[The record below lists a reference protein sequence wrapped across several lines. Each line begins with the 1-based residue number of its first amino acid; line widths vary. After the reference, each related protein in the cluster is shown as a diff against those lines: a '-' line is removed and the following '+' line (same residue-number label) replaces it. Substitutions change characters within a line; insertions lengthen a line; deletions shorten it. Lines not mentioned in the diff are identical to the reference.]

1 MIFNENVKFYG
12 TYRPYQKRVLDNLS
26 LFLDNEKI
34 HVVAAPGSG
43 KTTLGLELILRLGNP
58 SLVLVPSI
66 AIREQWIDR
75 FSSGFIKNENEKD
88 LWISNDIKNQ
98 KPIVCITYQALYSAY
113 KKESYSETFEE
124 NDEDNNNIEEKNDYK
139 NFDLLETI
147 NKYSIKT
154 ICLDECHHLKSEW
167 WKVLETLVKKIDGCK
182 IIALTATP
190 PYDSSS
196 TEWQRYI
203 NLCGPID
210 EEIFVPELIKDNNL
224 CPHQDYIY
232 FSYPT
237 KKEQQLILKSYSN
250 GIKTFHK
257 YKNNKVLLDIIL
269 SNEIY
274 LDYELLK
281 KKYYEDEQ
289 YYKALILYLLENN
302 IKIPFKVKMLVHH
315 DKFSIKHFET
325 LLQYVM
331 FDDAESYKKDSLIL
345 SMKKEFS
352 SLGIVHNRKIS
363 LAHNEKINKITTMS
377 LSKLESIKN
386 IIIHENSNCNNK
398 MKCLILTDY
407 IKMKSK
413 NYIGDEKKEIDC
425 FGTVPIF
432 EYLRRANLENTKLC
446 CISGSIC
453 ILPLEC
459 ERFIKDDFSYTHI
472 LEGSYI
478 EITIQIN
485 NRKKIVSTITD
496 LFEKGYFN
504 ILIGTKALLGEGWDS
519 PCINTLI
526 MASFIGSYVLSNQM
540 RGRAIRTDKT
550 DPNKK
555 SNVWHLVCL
564 DPYDFHYS
572 YDFYNLKKRFNTFV
586 GIDLKNKRIE
596 NGIERLG
603 FKYIP
608 RNEYEAN
615 LSNQIT
621 FTQSS
626 NREKVKE
633 TWEECINNTKNIAS
647 LTKLTIVPRRR
658 LQKNV
663 SFYLPLLTLILS
675 IILLFSNVGLY
686 TAIENNINNNFINII
701 NLLSV
706 LFFVLALVSIYKLI
720 FTINPE
726 MKLYSL
732 GKATLKALKKIKVI
746 NSKNIKVRVKRYDLD
761 KIIIYLKNAST
772 YEQNIFSDTIS
783 QLLSKFNQPRYII
796 AKPKYV
802 LQLEYFVI
810 PDLFKKN
817 KEMVKIFTNALRP
830 IFGSFCVI
838 FAKNEYGK
846 NVVLNAEK
854 LFYFKYGNVKIDT
867 KNVMLT
873 KNRKEK

>member
-12 TYRPYQKRVLDNLS
+12 TYRPYQQRVLNNLS
-26 LFLDNEKI
+26 SFLDNEKI

-75 FSSGFIKNENEKD
+75 FATGFIQDESEKD
-88 LWISNDIKNQ
+88 LWVSNDIKVQ
-98 KPIVCITYQALYSAY
+98 KPIICITYQALYAAY
-113 KKESYSETFEE
+113 KKEEYSEVIEE
-124 NDEDNNNIEEKNDYK
+124 NDDETINTHENNSYE
-139 NFDLLETI
+139 NFDLLDTI
-147 NKYSIKT
+147 NKYNIKT
-154 ICLDECHHLKSEW
+154 ICLDECHHLKAEW

-196 TEWQRYI
+196 VEWQRYI

-237 KKEQQLILKSYSN
+237 KKEQQAIFKSYSN
-250 GIKTFHK
+250 GIKIFHK
-257 YKNNKVLLDIIL
+257 YKNNKTLLDVVL

-274 LDYELLK
+274 LNYEQLK
-281 KKYYEDEQ
+281 KKYYEDEE
-289 YYKALILYLLENN
+289 YYKSLILYLLENN
-302 IKIPFKVKMLVHH
+302 IKVPFKAKMLVHH

-331 FDDAESYKKDSLIL
+331 FDDAIAYKKDSLIL

-352 SLGIVHNRKIS
+352 ALGIVHNRKIS

-386 IIIHENSNCNNK
+386 IIIHENNNNNND

-407 IKMKSK
+407 IKIKTK
-413 NYIGDEKKEIDC
+413 KYIGDESKEIDC

-432 EYLRRANLENTKLC
+432 EYIRRCNIENVNLC

-453 ILPLEC
+453 ILPIEC
-459 ERFIKDDFSYTHI
+459 KKYIQGNFEYNEI
-472 LEGSYI
+472 LDGSYM
-478 EITIQIN
+478 EVLIQIN
-485 NRKKIVSTITD
+485 NRKKIVSTITS
-496 LFEKGYFN
+496 LFEQGFFN
-504 ILIGTKALLGEGWDS
+504 VLIGTKALLGEGWDS

-540 RGRAIRTDKT
+540 RGRAIRTDINN
-550 DPNKK
+550 PNKK

-564 DPYDFHYS
+564 DPYDYHYS
-572 YDFYNLKKRFNTFV
+572 NDYYNLKKRFNTFV

-615 LSNQIT
+615 IANENTLI
-621 FTQSS
+621 QSKD
-626 NREKVKE
+626 REKVKQI
-633 TWEECINNTKNIAS
+633 WDECINNTQNIDS
-647 LTKLTIVPRRR
+647 LTKLTIIPRRR
-658 LQKNV
+658 LSKNV
-663 SFYLPLLTLILS
+663 SFYLPLLLLILS
-675 IILLFSNVGLY
+675 ICLLFSNFGLY
-686 TAIENNINNNFINII
+686 SAIENIIHHKLISFINLI
-701 NLLSV
+701 SV
-706 LFFVLALVSIYKLI
+706 IALIVAIVSIYKLI

-726 MKLYSL
+726 AKLYSL
-732 GKATLKALKKIKVI
+732 GCASLKALKKIKAI
-746 NSKNIKVRVKRYDLD
+746 NSRKVRVKVKRYGLD
-761 KIIIYLKNAST
+761 KISIYLKNAST
-772 YEQNIFSDTIS
+772 YEQNIFSDTMT

-796 AKPKYV
+796 AKPKHIF
-802 LQLEYFVI
+802 QIEYFVV

-817 KEMVKIFTNALRP
+817 KDMVKIFTNSLRSV
-830 IFGSFCVI
+830 FGRFCVI

-854 LFYFKYGNVKIDT
+854 VFYFKYGNVKIST
-867 KNVMLT
+867 KNVMLA
-873 KNRKEK
+873 KKKKGD